1 MNDDRTPILVSACLL
16 GTPCRYDGVGKADD
30 RVLAIAKARPVIPVC
45 PEQLG
50 GLCTP
55 RPSAER
61 TGNRV
66 LTKDGEDLT
75 AAFSR
80 GAEETL
86 RLAALFGCRLAILK
100 SNSPSCGCVQIYD
113 GSFSG
118 RLVPGDGV
126 TAALL
131 KQNGVAVLTEA
142 DEL

>member
-1 MNDDRTPILVSACLL
+1 M
-16 GTPCRYDGVGKADD
+16 
-30 RVLAIAKARPVIPVC
+30 C

-55 RPSAER
+55 RPPAER
-61 TGNRV
+61 TGSRV

-100 SNSPSCGCVQIYD
+100 SNSPSCGCGQIYD
-113 GSFSG
+113 GSYSG

-126 TAALL
+126 TAARLT
-131 KQNGVAVLTEA
+131 QNGVAVLTEA